1 MDKVSQIL
9 AETARDLTLAHV
21 AGKPLDRVVSEGA
34 ARIAAHYA
42 QPLASH
48 MQECETCRGNGYRQG
63 IRCGTCHG
71 AGQIE
76 VWTE

>member
-21 AGKPLDRVVSEGA
+21 AGKPLDRVIAEGS

-42 QPLASH
+42 QPRICKGDCGEELTDTRFEYCSRCDR
-48 MQECETCRGNGYRQG
+48 EIRGPFSFD
-63 IRCGTCHG
+63 
-71 AGQIE
+71 
-76 VWTE
+76 